1 MAFNKDN
8 TVKIREKY
16 NTKHLVAENAADMR
30 RSELWIRIPEL
41 REIDRRLSATGP
53 RLMAI
58 SLRKSNETVA
68 EIRADVEELS
78 RRRAEIIATDAA
90 ALRAITPSLRA
101 MRDEGAVCVVG
112 FADALKGCDGLE
124 IIEL

>member
-1 MAFNKDN
+1 VRTLGVFGKMAEHIEAFCE
-8 TVKIREKY
+8 RGE
-16 NTKHLVAENAADMR
+16 
-30 RSELWIRIPEL
+30 
-41 REIDRRLSATGP
+41 EIDKYVISA
-53 RLMAI
+53 
-58 SLRKSNETVA
+58 VA
-68 EIRADVEELS
+68 STEPLTTPAARGHGADERYFLGIGEAELS

-101 MRDEGAVCVVG
+101 MRDDGAVCVVG